1 MPGALCSKNIYEHMP
16 FSLTIKFDGCNAN
29 LAYAHKAQRGNMPRP
44 RKCRKVNTTPDV
56 TYFKPRGVPM
66 RDLAEVYLPLDGFE
80 AIRLADLEGFSH
92 EAAANQMHVSRQ
104 TFGRILAAAHQT
116 VAKALVSGMALRIH
130 GGDYRLAERS
140 TGGDENKDKNPR
152 SKETGGPVET
162 SVSATPYGQPNV
174 PPNVP
179 NDQEEIPPMKKIAIS
194 SEGPTLE
201 DQVDPRFG
209 RAAGFIIIDPETMD
223 FEYQDNGASQARA
236 QGAGIQAAETVVSA
250 GAEAV
255 LTGYVGPKAFQALA
269 ATGIRVAQN
278 LENLSVKEA
287 VERFQKNEVDWAT
300 PEQAKGFGK

>member
-1 MPGALCSKNIYEHMP
+1 
-16 FSLTIKFDGCNAN
+16 
-29 LAYAHKAQRGNMPRP
+29 
-44 RKCRKVNTTPDV
+44 
-56 TYFKPRGVPM
+56 M

-92 EAAANQMHVSRQ
+92 EASASQMHVSRQ

-140 TGGDENKDKNPR
+140 TGGDVNKDEYPR
-152 SKETGGPVET
+152 SKEAGGPVET
-162 SVSATPYGQPNV
+162 PVSATPYVQPNA
-174 PPNVP
+174 P

-269 ATGIRVAQN
+269 ATGVRVAQN
-278 LENLSVKEA
+278 LEDMSVKEA